1 MSKDKKLYIIAGCNG
16 AGKTTASK
24 LIIPSTIPFIN
35 ADIIAFDLR
44 PNDVESVAF
53 ESGRI
58 MLIQIDDLLNK
69 GISFAIETTL
79 STKSYHEKIKFAQIL
94 NYDVVLLFF
103 WLNSE
108 NLAIERVR
116 GRVLQGGHH
125 IETDIIRRRY
135 KRGISNLLN
144 IYIPLVDELLVFDN
158 SDAKL
163 ELIAE
168 QNFQNQLYII
178 NFLKWNQLMKSI

>member
-1 MSKDKKLYIIAGCNG
+1 
-16 AGKTTASK
+16 
-24 LIIPSTIPFIN
+24 
-35 ADIIAFDLR
+35 
-44 PNDVESVAF
+44 
-53 ESGRI
+53 
-58 MLIQIDDLLNK
+58 
-69 GISFAIETTL
+69 
-79 STKSYHEKIKFAQIL
+79 
-94 NYDVVLLFF
+94 VLLFF